1 MSEVEDLLERI
12 ERRAEALVRE
22 NARLRDKIVDLDRKG
37 EEMQKA
43 IKDKDI
49 LINNLTE
56 QNKILKLQKKIKI
69 HTKCLLF
76 QKCLIE
82 NYLHYLKVGF
92 CMVGFMIFN
101 DLGSPYL

>member
-22 NARLRDKIVDLDRKG
+22 NARLRDKIVDLGRKG

-56 QNKILKLQKKIKI
+56 QNKILKLGNALTQKGDSTEIKLKINQLIRDIDKSLSLM
-69 HTKCLLF
+69 TKL
-76 QKCLIE
+76 
-82 NYLHYLKVGF
+82 
-92 CMVGFMIFN
+92 
-101 DLGSPYL
+101 

>member
-1 MSEVEDLLERI
+1 M
-12 ERRAEALVRE
+12 VRE

-56 QNKILKLQKKIKI
+56 QNKILKLGNALTQKGDSTEIKLKINQLIRDIDKSLSLM
-69 HTKCLLF
+69 TKL
-76 QKCLIE
+76 
-82 NYLHYLKVGF
+82 
-92 CMVGFMIFN
+92 
-101 DLGSPYL
+101 

>member
-43 IKDKDI
+43 IKDKS
-49 LINNLTE
+49 
-56 QNKILKLQKKIKI
+56 
-69 HTKCLLF
+69 
-76 QKCLIE
+76 
-82 NYLHYLKVGF
+82 G
-92 CMVGFMIFN
+92 
-101 DLGSPYL
+101 LGSEYKVSSVPEGFRERRSAVAEKSRSRISASHKSRYRS

>member
-12 ERRAEALVRE
+12 EKRAEALVRE

-56 QNKILKLQKKIKI
+56 QNKILKLGNALTQKGDSTEIKLKINQLIRDIDKSLSLM
-69 HTKCLLF
+69 TKL
-76 QKCLIE
+76 
-82 NYLHYLKVGF
+82 
-92 CMVGFMIFN
+92 
-101 DLGSPYL
+101 

>member
-22 NARLRDKIVDLDRKG
+22 NARLRGKIGDLDRKR

-56 QNKILKLQKKIKI
+56 QNKILKLGNALTQKGDSTEIKLKINQLIRDIDKSLSLM
-69 HTKCLLF
+69 TKL
-76 QKCLIE
+76 
-82 NYLHYLKVGF
+82 
-92 CMVGFMIFN
+92 
-101 DLGSPYL
+101 

>member
-22 NARLRDKIVDLDRKG
+22 NARLRDKIGDLDRKG

-56 QNKILKLQKKIKI
+56 QNKIIKLGNALTQKGDSTEIKLKINQLIRDIDKSLSLM
-69 HTKCLLF
+69 TKL
-76 QKCLIE
+76 
-82 NYLHYLKVGF
+82 
-92 CMVGFMIFN
+92 
-101 DLGSPYL
+101 

>member
-22 NARLRDKIVDLDRKG
+22 NARLRGKIVDLDRKG

-56 QNKILKLQKKIKI
+56 QNKILKLGNALTQKGDSTEIKLKINQLIRDIDKSLSLM
-69 HTKCLLF
+69 TKL
-76 QKCLIE
+76 
-82 NYLHYLKVGF
+82 
-92 CMVGFMIFN
+92 
-101 DLGSPYL
+101 

>member
-12 ERRAEALVRE
+12 EKRAEALVRE
-22 NARLRDKIVDLDRKG
+22 NARLRDKIGDLDRKG

-56 QNKILKLQKKIKI
+56 QNKILKLGNALTQKGDSTEIKLKINQLIRDIDKSLSLM
-69 HTKCLLF
+69 TKL
-76 QKCLIE
+76 
-82 NYLHYLKVGF
+82 
-92 CMVGFMIFN
+92 
-101 DLGSPYL
+101 

>member
-1 MSEVEDLLERI
+1 MSEVEDLLERV

-22 NARLRDKIVDLDRKG
+22 NASLRDKIGDLDRKR

-56 QNKILKLQKKIKI
+56 QNKILKLGNALAQKGDSTEIKLKINQLIKDI
-69 HTKCLLF
+69 DKSLSLMTKL
-76 QKCLIE
+76 
-82 NYLHYLKVGF
+82 
-92 CMVGFMIFN
+92 
-101 DLGSPYL
+101 

>member
-22 NARLRDKIVDLDRKG
+22 NARLRDKIGDLDRKG

-56 QNKILKLQKKIKI
+56 QNKILKLGNALTQKGDSTEIKLKINQLIRDIDKSLSLM
-69 HTKCLLF
+69 TKL
-76 QKCLIE
+76 
-82 NYLHYLKVGF
+82 
-92 CMVGFMIFN
+92 
-101 DLGSPYL
+101 